1 MKEIAIDFLLYWK
14 KYVIVGKQFF
24 YSQIEFYKSFP
35 NVEKPSNFILI
46 GVNNAK
52 LANRD
57 SRSGRGQEVRKLRY
71 LKKIYLSDLKYVH
84 RLTRKQAEQFAH
96 EESQEESEDDA
107 GSDSCITS
115 DMSDTDNEASK
126 EYFN

>member
-1 MKEIAIDFLLYWK
+1 MEEIAIDFLLYWK

-46 GVNNAK
+46 GVKNA
-52 LANRD
+52 N